1 MIHYMKLH
9 PQPFSMI
16 ACGAKTIE
24 LRLWDEKRKLICV
37 GDTLVFKN
45 TQSADTL
52 SCTVKKLHVFADFEQ
67 LYSCLPLEKCG
78 YWPHE
83 LKTASAKDMIAYYP
97 PEKQKCFGVVG
108 IEIELIRTSTDF
120 KKLLITGF
128 DPFDGAS
135 INPSWEA
142 VKRLPEQ
149 IGNWQLTKLEI
160 PTVFGLAAKTVLDA
174 ANDLQPDAILCVGQA
189 GGRDAVTP
197 ETYGVNL
204 RHARIA
210 DNAGNKPLAAPIV
223 QGAPA
228 AYLATVPVHDMV
240 RAVRAQGLPC
250 RASYSAGRFVCN
262 DLLYTLLHH
271 YNGTNTKI
279 GFVHIPYLPEQAK
292 GGQPCMSLDDSVSA
306 LQAMITVMK

>member
-1 MIHYMKLH
+1 MTHYMNLH

-16 ACGAKTIE
+16 VCGAKTIE
-24 LRLWDEKRKLICV
+24 LRLLDEKRKLICV

-52 SCTVKKLHVFADFEQ
+52 SCTVKKLHVFADFDQ
-67 LYSCLPLEKCG
+67 LYKSLPLDQCG
-78 YWPHE
+78 YLPHE
-83 LKTASAKDMIAYYP
+83 LKTASAKDMQAYYP
-97 PEKQKCFGVVG
+97 LEKQRQYGVVG
-108 IEIELIRTSTDF
+108 IEIALNCAPTIF

-142 VKRLPEQ
+142 VKHLPEQ
-149 IGNWQLTKLEI
+149 IGDWRLTKREI
-160 PTVFGLAAKTVLDA
+160 PTVFGLAAQTVLDA

-189 GGRDAVTP
+189 GCRDAVTP

-228 AYLATVPVHDMV
+228 SYPVTVPVHDMV
-240 RAVRAQGLPC
+240 RAVRAQGLPS

-271 YNGTNTKI
+271 YQGTNI
-279 GFVHIPYLPEQAK
+279 RVGFIHIPYLPEQAK
-292 GGQPCMSLDDSVSA
+292 DGAPSLSLESLIAA
-306 LQAMITVMK
+306 LIAAIGAI

>member
-1 MIHYMKLH
+1 MIHYMKLR

-52 SCTVKKLHVFADFEQ
+52 SCTVKELHVFANFDQ
-67 LYSCLPLEKCG
+67 LYKSLPLDKCG
-78 YWPHE
+78 YLPHE

-97 PEKQKCFGVVG
+97 PEKQKSFGVVG
-108 IEIELIRTSTDF
+108 IEIALNRTLTDC

-142 VKRLPEQ
+142 VKLLPEQ
-149 IGNWQLTKLEI
+149 IGDWRLTKLEI
-160 PTVFGLAAKTVLDA
+160 PTVYGLAAQTVLDA
-174 ANDLQPDAILCVGQA
+174 ANDLQPDAIICVGQA

-210 DNAGNKPLAAPIV
+210 DNAGNKPLATPIV

-228 AYLATVPVHDMV
+228 SYLASLPVHDMV

-271 YNGTNTKI
+271 YQSTNTKV

-292 GGQPCMSLDDSVSA
+292 DGTPSLSLESLIAA
-306 LQAMITVMK
+306 LIAAIREI